1 MKVGHLCLTL
11 CDPTDLYSPRNSPGQ
26 ILEWVAFP
34 FSRGSS
40 QTQGWNPGLTHWG
53 QILYQLS
60 HQGSPRILEWV
71 AYPSSGGPS
80 RPSNQTEVSCIAA
93 RFLPA
98 KLPCLSNLLTKA
110 TSTVIWGEP
119 TRVRNP
125 AECLANSFSPNSLQQ
140 FYIIGLALLPAS
152 FPSMGCCTLLIPFQE
167 QGSPYTCSSRF
178 FHGRPALSSSV
189 KVLTSAGHGADWE
202 GK

>member
-1 MKVGHLCLTL
+1 MDC
-11 CDPTDLYSPRNSPGQ
+11 SPP
-26 ILEWVAFP
+26 
-34 FSRGSS
+34 GSS
-40 QTQGWNPGLTHWG
+40 VHGDSPSKNTGVGYLALLQGIFPALDLNPGLPHCR
-53 QILYQLS
+53 QILYCLN